1 MALALIEKMK
11 KTIFLVIICL
21 LAVSK
26 VSCSKRGLEK
36 MPITQTAT
44 KKMDN
49 LMPMEEMPVA
59 QMVKEVKEREKFYSL
74 SATDMQLRNVLFI
87 LSRELPEYNIVVD
100 PDVTGRVTVDFKD
113 LPLEKVL
120 AILLEPLNLEYTIED
135 NILRV
140 SNPRMVTRTFRFVYV
155 TSSRKSASTLL
166 AVTGGEG
173 GEGGAASSGSVESG
187 ETVDVWAEMEAGVSS
202 LMSETGRLS
211 INKRVGYISVTDY
224 RSNLRGIEAFIK
236 FFKSESGRQIYIRAK
251 LLEVT
256 LKEGFQ
262 FGIDWDAS
270 LKRVS
275 GISSKSS
282 PLVIDNNLAPALESS
297 DTFFTP
303 FANLTAMTLNRRDF
317 SLIIRALT
325 VQGKVSVL
333 SSPQVTTMNGQTAII
348 RSVREDVVFQTE
360 TTTGTSGVPTQTV
373 SADPFTFGVYL
384 AVTPHADAE
393 GMITMNIHPS
403 VSSLVEIKSF
413 PTDEPAASKPIIDTR
428 ETEVV
433 VSVKN
438 GEMIIIAGLMKDD
451 INKSTS
457 KIPLLGDIP
466 YLGRAFQRTINKK
479 EKTELVILLSP
490 TIVGPQAKDFGKIR
504 AKYKMLQKQFP

>member
-1 MALALIEKMK
+1 MK
-11 KTIFLVIICL
+11 KTILLVIICL

-26 VSCSKRGLEK
+26 AACVKDKGLK
-36 MPITQTAT
+36 KIPIAQVVTQRP
-44 KKMDN
+44 DN
-49 LMPMEEMPVA
+49 FMPMEEMPVT
-59 QMVKEVKEREKFYSL
+59 QMVEEVKERERFYSL
-74 SATDMQLRNVLFI
+74 SVTDMELRNVIFI
-87 LSRELPEYNIVVD
+87 LSRELPEYNLVVD

-113 LPLEKVL
+113 LSLDKVF
-120 AILLEPLNLEYTIED
+120 AVLLDPLNLEYTIEE

-140 SNPRMVTRTFRFVYV
+140 SNPRMVTRTFRFVYT
-155 TSSRKSASTLL
+155 TSTRKSSSTLM

-173 GEGGAASSGSVESG
+173 GDGGASSSGSVEAN
-187 ETVDVWAEMEAGVSS
+187 ETVDVWAELEAGISS
-202 LMSETGRLS
+202 LMSETGKLS

-224 RSNLRGIEAFIK
+224 RSNLREIEAFIN
-236 FFKSESGRQIYIRAK
+236 FFKRESGRQIYIRAK

-270 LKRVS
+270 LKS
-275 GISSKSS
+275 FAGLSSKKQ
-282 PLVIDNNLAPALESS
+282 PLLIDNNLAPALAPT

-317 SLIIRALT
+317 SLILRALE

-333 SSPQVTTMNGQTAII
+333 SSPQVTTLNGQTAII

-384 AVTPHADAE
+384 AVTPHADEE
-393 GMITMNIHPS
+393 GVITLNIHPS

-413 PTDEPAASKPIIDTR
+413 PTADPAASKPIIDTR

-433 VSVKN
+433 VSVKD

-451 INKSTS
+451 ISRNIS

-466 YLGRAFQRTINKK
+466 YLGKAFRRTINKK

-490 TIVGPQAKDFGKIR
+490 TIVGPKAKDFGGIR

>member
-1 MALALIEKMK
+1 MKMK
-11 KTIFLVIICL
+11 KTILLVIICL
-21 LAVSK
+21 LVVGEAA
-26 VSCSKRGLEK
+26 CSKRGLEK
-36 MPITQTAT
+36 MPITQIAI
-44 KKMDN
+44 KKMDD
-49 LMPMEEMPVA
+49 LVPMEEMPVA
-59 QMVKEVKEREKFYSL
+59 QMVEEVKEREKFYSL
-74 SATDMQLRNVLFI
+74 SVTDMELRNVLFI

-100 PDVTGRVTVDFKD
+100 PDVTGRITVDFKD

-140 SNPRMVTRTFRFVYV
+140 SSPRMVTRTFRFVYA
-155 TSSRKSASTLL
+155 TATRKSSSTLV

-173 GEGGAASSGSVESG
+173 GDGGAPSSGSIES
-187 ETVDVWAEMEAGVSS
+187 EESVDVWAEMEAGISS

-211 INKRVGYISVTDY
+211 INKRVGYISVTDF
-224 RSNLRGIEAFIK
+224 RSNLKQIEAFIK
-236 FFKSESGRQIYIRAK
+236 FFKGESGRQIYIRAK

-256 LKEGFQ
+256 LKDGFQ
-262 FGIDWDAS
+262 FGIDWDTS
-270 LKRVS
+270 FKNVL
-275 GISSKSS
+275 GLSSKKQ
-282 PLVIDNNLAPALESS
+282 PLIIDNNLAPALAPT

-303 FANLTAMTLNRRDF
+303 FANLTAMAINRKDF
-317 SLIIRALT
+317 SLIIRSLE

-333 SSPQVTTMNGQTAII
+333 SSPQVTTLNGQTAII

-373 SADPFTFGVYL
+373 SAEPFTFGVYL
-384 AVTPHADAE
+384 AVTPHADE
-393 GMITMNIHPS
+393 GGMITLNIHPS
-403 VSSLVEIKSF
+403 VSSLVEIKTF
-413 PTDEPAASKPIIDTR
+413 PTDDPQASKPIIDTR

-451 INKSTS
+451 INKQTS

-466 YLGRAFQRTINKK
+466 YIGKAFQRIVNKK

-490 TIVGPQAKDFGKIR
+490 TIVGPQAKDFGNIR
-504 AKYKMLQKQFP
+504 SKYKMLQKHFPE